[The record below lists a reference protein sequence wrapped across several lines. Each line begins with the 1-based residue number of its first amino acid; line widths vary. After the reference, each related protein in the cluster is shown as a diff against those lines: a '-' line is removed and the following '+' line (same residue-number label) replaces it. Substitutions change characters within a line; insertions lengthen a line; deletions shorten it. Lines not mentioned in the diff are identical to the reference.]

1 MSDFFETAQAAL
13 SVGLISFIVVALL
26 FLIMLARMYR
36 KAKQGEALVKTGVGG
51 TKVSFNGMI
60 VFPVIHR
67 LEVMDISLKTITIER
82 MGKDGL
88 VCKDN
93 MRADIKVAFFVKV
106 NSIEGDVKRVAQSV
120 GCERASD
127 EEALR
132 QLFEAKFSEA
142 LKNVGKQ
149 LDFVDLY
156 NKREEFRIEIVK
168 NIGTDLNGYVLD
180 DAAIDYLEQTKLE
193 ALDPENILDSEGI
206 KKIIDITSKQNIAA
220 NLIKRDQEKVIT
232 QQDVEAKEA
241 ILELNK
247 QLAETEE
254 RQKREV
260 ANIKAREEAET
271 AKVKEEERKKS
282 ETARIATEEEI
293 QIAEQNKERQ
303 VIVAEKNKERTAAIE
318 HEKVEKDRLLEVTE
332 RERIVS
338 LAQIEKEKAIEEE
351 QKNIQ
356 EVIRERVSIEKT
368 VVEEQEKIKDTE
380 AFAQA
385 EREKSVAIKKAEEKA
400 EEELVQA
407 IKAAEAKKQAA
418 EHIAKQK
425 LIDAEADQA
434 SAAQRAE
441 AIKILAEAEAAK
453 QAAVGMSEAQV
464 MEAKAAAK
472 EKQGEAEAAIIEAKV
487 MAEAKGIEARAEAE
501 AKGIEATSQAQATAD
516 LEIGQSAASV
526 ERQKGIAKAEVIE
539 AQSVAE
545 AKGIEA
551 KASAIEQ
558 QGLAEAKVMHEKLS
572 SEAKGITEK
581 AEAMK
586 QLDGVGKEHEEF
598 KLQLEKEKE
607 IELAQIGVQKD
618 IAAAQAQVLSSA
630 LQSANID
637 IVGGQQEFF
646 DKIISSI
653 TQAKSLD
660 KLVTNSEVITDI
672 KEHFLDTTEG
682 KGIIEKVKNIIQ
694 QVGLDTADVKNL
706 TISALLYKLMNETEN
721 EDQKGFLHQLLDT
734 VKKAG
739 LSDSTVEKF
748 L

>member
-1 MSDFFETAQAAL
+1 MNTEEVSNILPSVL
-13 SVGLISFIVVALL
+13 SIGTFATLGVILF
-26 FLIMLARMYR
+26 FLILLARMYR

-51 TKVSFNGMI
+51 IKVSFNGMI

-67 LEVMDISLKTITIER
+67 LEIMDISLKTITIER

-93 MRADIKVAFFVKV
+93 MRADIKVAFFVRVNENQEAVKKV
-106 NSIEGDVKRVAQSV
+106 AKSV

-127 EEALR
+127 EESLR

-149 LDFVDLY
+149 MEFVDLY
-156 NKREEFRIEIVK
+156 NKREEFRKEIVDS
-168 NIGTDLNGYVLD
+168 IGTDLNGYILD

-193 ALDPENILDSEGI
+193 SLDPENILDSEGI

-254 RQKREV
+254 RQKREI

-271 AKVKEEERKKS
+271 AKVQEEEKLKAES
-282 ETARIATEEEI
+282 ARIATEEEI

-303 VIVAEKNKERTAAIE
+303 VIVAEKNKERTEAIE
-318 HEKVEKDRLLEVTE
+318 TEKVEKDRLLELTE
-332 RERIVS
+332 RERVVS
-338 LAQIEKEKAIEEE
+338 LAQIEKTKAIEEE

-368 VVEEQEKIKDTE
+368 VVEEKEKIKDTE

-385 EREKSVAIKKAEEKA
+385 EREKEVAIKKAEEKA
-400 EEELVQA
+400 EEALVQT
-407 IKAAEAKKQAA
+407 IKAAEAQKQAA

-425 LIDAEADQA
+425 IIDAEADQA
-434 SAAQRAE
+434 SAAQKAE
-441 AIKILAEAEAAK
+441 AIKILADAEASK
-453 QAAVGMSEAQV
+453 QAAVGLSEAQV
-464 MEAKAAAK
+464 MEAKAEAR
-472 EKQGEAEAAIIEAKV
+472 EKQGEAEAAVIEAQAL
-487 MAEAKGIEARAEAE
+487 AEAKGIEA
-501 AKGIEATSQAQATAD
+501 KSHAQAAAD
-516 LEIGQSAASV
+516 FEIGESAAKV
-526 ERQKGIAKAEVIE
+526 ERRKGLAVAEVIE

-551 KASAIEQ
+551 KAQAEEQ
-558 QGLAEAKVMHEKLS
+558 QGLAEAKVLHEKLS
-572 SEAKGITEK
+572 AEAKGLTEK
-581 AEAMK
+581 ADAMK

-598 KLQLEKEKE
+598 KLKLDKEKQV
-607 IELAQIGVQKD
+607 ELAQINIQKD
-618 IAAAQAQVLSSA
+618 IADAQAQVLSSA
-630 LQSANID
+630 LKSANID
-637 IVGGQQEFF
+637 IVGGESVFF
-646 DKIISSI
+646 DKIISAI
-653 TQAKSLD
+653 TNAKSVD
-660 KLVTNSEVITDI
+660 RIVDNSEVITDI
-672 KEHFLDTTEG
+672 KNQLMDTTDG
-682 KGIIEKVKNIIQ
+682 QNIAEKIKNIIQ
-694 QVGLDTADVKNL
+694 QVGLNTEDIKNL
-706 TISALLYKLMNETEN
+706 TVSTLLLKLISETDNDE
-721 EDQKGFLHQLLDT
+721 QKGFLQQVFDL

-739 LSDSTVEKF
+739 LSNSTVEKF

>member
-13 SVGLISFIVVALL
+13 SVGLIAVIAVVLL

-51 TKVSFNGMI
+51 IKVSFNGMV

-82 MGKDGL
+82 LGKDGL

-93 MRADIKVAFFVKV
+93 MRADIKVAFFVRVNENEDAVKKV
-106 NSIEGDVKRVAQSV
+106 AKSV

-156 NKREEFRIEIVK
+156 NKREEFRREIVA
-168 NIGTDLNGYVLD
+168 NIGTDLNGYILD

-206 KKIIDITSKQNIAA
+206 KKIIDITSKQNVEA

-241 ILELNK
+241 ILELKK

-254 RQKREV
+254 RQKREI

-271 AKVKEEERKKS
+271 AKVQEEERLKS
-282 ETARIATEEEI
+282 EAARIATEEELE
-293 QIAEQNKERQ
+293 IAVQNKERQ

-385 EREKSVAIKKAEEKA
+385 EREKAVAIKKAEEKA
-400 EEELVQA
+400 EEALVQT
-407 IKAAEAKKQAA
+407 IKNAEAQKQAA

-425 LIDAEADQA
+425 IIDAEADQA
-434 SAAQRAE
+434 SAAQKAE
-441 AIKILAEAEAAK
+441 AIKILADAEASK
-453 QAAVGMSEAQV
+453 QAAVGLSEAQV

-472 EKQGEAEAAIIEAKV
+472 EKQGEAEASVIEAQAL
-487 MAEAKGIEARAEAE
+487 AEAKGIEARKEAE
-501 AKGIEATSQAQATAD
+501 AKGIEATSEAQAAAD
-516 LEIGQSAASV
+516 LQIGRSAAQV
-526 ERQKGIAKAEVIE
+526 EKEKGIAE
-539 AQSVAE
+539 ANV
-545 AKGIEA
+545 IEA
-551 KASAIEQ
+551 KATAEEQ
-558 QGLAEAKVMHEKLS
+558 KGLVEAKVLHEKLS
-572 SEAKGITEK
+572 AEAKGITEK

-607 IELAQIGVQKD
+607 IELAQIGIQKD
-618 IAAAQAQVLSSA
+618 IAQAQADILSSA
-630 LQSANID
+630 LKSANID
-637 IVGGQQEFF
+637 IVGGEQEFF
-646 DKIISSI
+646 DRIIATV
-653 TQAKSLD
+653 TQAKTVD
-660 KLVTNSEVITDI
+660 KLVNSSEVVTELKDHFFSTD
-672 KEHFLDTTEG
+672 EG
-682 KGIIEKVKNIIQ
+682 KNVIEKIKGIIQ
-694 QVGLDTADVKNL
+694 QVGLNTEDIKNL
-706 TISALLYKLMNETEN
+706 SVSALLYQLLSKTSDEE
-721 EDQKGFLHQLLDT
+721 QKGFLNQALNM
-734 VKKAG
+734 VKETGIANN
-739 LSDSTVEKF
+739 LVSKF